1 MDRGKHHSYSLW
13 WKGNSNVGVVIL
25 MFTVAHLVLCLSS
38 VASILIRNCRV
49 YLGLNNYL
57 RSDGYLR
64 KYANQSLLIVTT
76 CDLQLFK
83 NLIKLFSHQYDYRLG
98 FVTDNHQAQS
108 NYIKLKKFQTINISD
123 KGLVRKFRAS
133 TNFNAVM
140 IFIFRMKLKILKISE
155 KNNPNIQTFD
165 QQKYEMWRAV
175 WRSVKVSL

>member
-83 NLIKLFSHQYDYRLG
+83 NLIKLFYHQYDYRLG

-123 KGLVRKFRAS
+123 KGWVRKFWAS

-140 IFIFRMKLKILKISE
+140 IFIFRMKLKILKISG
-155 KNNPNIQTFD
+155 K
-165 QQKYEMWRAV
+165 K
-175 WRSVKVSL
+175 